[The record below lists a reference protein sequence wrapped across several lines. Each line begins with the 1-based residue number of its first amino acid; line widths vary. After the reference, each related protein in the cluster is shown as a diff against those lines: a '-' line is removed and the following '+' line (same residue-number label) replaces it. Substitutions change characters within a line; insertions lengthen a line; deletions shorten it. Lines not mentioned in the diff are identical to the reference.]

1 MPEAQGSIIR
11 YHESVL
17 VEEIIAF
24 MMPEADKT
32 YLDATVGTGGHA
44 EALLARSAP
53 TGRLVGID
61 TDAESLEIARQRLAP
76 FGDRAVLV
84 QGRYEDADSILHDL
98 GLSQVDGIV
107 VDLGLSSYQLAAPG
121 RGFSFQRD
129 EPLDMRM
136 DRSTGATAVG
146 LLRTLSAGELA
157 KLLREYGEE
166 RWAGRISKGLLERL
180 SCKEEMT
187 TRDVVE
193 AIMGTLPPRARRQR
207 IHPATRTFQALRIAV
222 NRELEALE
230 VFLVKLPSLL
240 SEGGRACIISFHS
253 LEDRMVKRAC
263 AAWAKGS
270 SEGRVCRPV
279 HKKAIR
285 PSQEEVSRNP
295 RARSARMRVIER
307 VADERCSPVHH
318 HA

>member
-1 MPEAQGSIIR
+1 MIR

-17 VEEIIAF
+17 VEEVIAF
-24 MMPEADKT
+24 MRPEADKT

-44 EALLARSAP
+44 EALLARSSP
-53 TGRLVGID
+53 TGRLIGID

-84 QGRYEDADSILHDL
+84 HGRYEEADSVLHGL
-98 GLSQVDGIV
+98 GVSMVDGIV
-107 VDLGLSSYQLAAPG
+107 LDLGLSSYQLAAPG

-136 DRSTGATAVG
+136 DRSTGATAG
-146 LLRTLSAGELA
+146 DLLRRLSAGELA
-157 KLLREYGEE
+157 RLLREYGEE
-166 RWAGRISKGLLERL
+166 RWAARIGKGLVDRL
-180 SCKEEMT
+180 AGTKDAT

-193 AIMGTLPPRARRQR
+193 AIMGILPPRARRQR

-230 VFLVKLPSLL
+230 VFLGKLPFLL
-240 SEGGRACIISFHS
+240 SQGGRACIISFHS
-253 LEDRMVKRAC
+253 LEDRLVKRAC
-263 AAWAKGS
+263 AAWVRGTS
-270 SEGRVCRPV
+270 QGLVCRPV

-285 PSQEEVSRNP
+285 PSQEEVARNP

-307 VADERCSPVHH
+307 VADEKCGSVHH